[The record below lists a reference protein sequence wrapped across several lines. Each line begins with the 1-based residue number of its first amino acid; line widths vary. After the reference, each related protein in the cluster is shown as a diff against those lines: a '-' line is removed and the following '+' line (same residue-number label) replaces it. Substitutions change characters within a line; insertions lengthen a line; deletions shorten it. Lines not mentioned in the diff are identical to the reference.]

1 MSGLNLL
8 SVWTV
13 YDHPKDYPDSWVARR
28 HEVRA
33 GGQTVA
39 TMDAVFGTSLDDV
52 RAKLPP
58 DLYCLPRQ
66 PDDEPH
72 IVESWI

>member
-1 MSGLNLL
+1 MNLL

-13 YDHPKDYPDSWVARR
+13 YDRPSDYPDSFVARR
-28 HEVRA
+28 HVVRA
-33 GGQTVA
+33 GGITVA
-39 TMDAVFGTSLDDV
+39 TLDAVFSTSLDGV

-58 DLYCLPRQ
+58 GLYRMPRHA
-66 PDDEPH
+66 DDEPH